1 MTRAFIEQGKDGYWS
16 AWVDVDGAL
25 VGGQGDTQESAKADL
40 IVAIKHTRD
49 YLAESGKIVPELAD
63 ERSFEL
69 LTSDAGRT

>member
-1 MTRAFIEQGKDGYWS
+1 MTRALIEQGTDGYWS

-40 IVAIKHTRD
+40 VEAVKHMRD

-63 ERSFEL
+63 ELSFE
-69 LTSDAGRT
+69 TR